1 MAAEA
6 RGAHP
11 RRTLPTLRR
20 LVRGRQHGS
29 GAVPNAGHRQ
39 PSAVR
44 RLLESWIF
52 DADFYAAA
60 VGRRFP
66 SAQGAARDCIEVGM
80 GQGISPNPF
89 LLLTSLPK
97 PVQDR
102 LRAGEVGRLLAYLR
116 SERGRSKPLG
126 PLFLGE
132 AVPATPEELAREPG
146 GPLGWFMRAA
156 RDDTEMPVPAGY
168 PGRPPTF
175 AEARRAAVDFAA
187 TLAEHVPAGGGD
199 AVDTAP
205 EPAELAP
212 LRCRLVDWTAVDAAL
227 ASRVA
232 GRTSAVIPS
241 HNDSAMTT
249 RAVLSVLKQADGH
262 DVEVVVVDDG
272 SAPDVGRRLHDRFL
286 TEPRVR
292 YHRLAHNLGFA
303 AASDAGFAMSTGTRV
318 VFLNN
323 DTIVRAGWLAPL
335 HQRLDDDRVAG
346 VQPLLLYD
354 NDTIQTA
361 GTVFPTENGLPCH
374 FLSGHPQE
382 DADAVGELTFSAV
395 TAAALM
401 MRAEDVAA
409 LRGFDTVYVNG
420 MEDVDLCLRAL
431 ELRPGGF
438 RVEPRSLVTHLE
450 GKTPGRN
457 SHIPANRHEFMA
469 RWQGRLPGPETE
481 PFRASGF
488 AVEQISGDAQ
498 PIPAPRPVLTRI
510 GGTGS
515 ASDPPRL
522 RWGIRLSSTP
532 GPWGD
537 RWGDTHF
544 AASLAAALRQHGQQ
558 VVTYRRGAH
567 HTRAAY
573 LDDVVLGIR
582 GLHPVRPHPGKLNV
596 LWVISHPDDVTVEE
610 LAGFD
615 LVFAASE
622 PWSAQMS
629 ARAGRPVLPLLQA
642 TDTRWLPDCS
652 TPVGDGRE
660 PVFVGTADS
669 GRSRRIVHDALE
681 AGVHVAVHGPG
692 WGDSIPAE
700 RWKSEFVPPESLPTL
715 YRTHGLVLADHWPDM
730 VAHGFLAN
738 RLFDAVAAGARVI
751 SDEVAGVEE
760 LLHGAVQ
767 TYRSSDELP
776 YLCSNEGDSRFP
788 DDIERA
794 QIADHVAREHSF
806 ERRALELISKL
817 PARR

>member
-1 MAAEA
+1 V
-6 RGAHP
+6 G
-11 RRTLPTLRR
+11 
-20 LVRGRQHGS
+20 QHS
-29 GAVPNAGHRQ
+29 SVAVPNAGDRP
-39 PSAVR
+39 PSAVQ
-44 RLLESWIF
+44 RLLESGIF
-52 DADFYAAA
+52 DAEFYAAA

-66 SAQGAARDCIEVGM
+66 HAQAAARDCIEVGM
-80 GQGISPNPF
+80 RRGISPNPF
-89 LLLTSLPK
+89 LLLTSLPN

-102 LRAGEVGRLLAYLR
+102 VRAGEVGRLLAYLR
-116 SERGRSKPLG
+116 SGRGRSKPLG

-132 AVPATPEELAREPG
+132 AVPASPEQLAGQSG
-146 GPLGWFMRAA
+146 GAIGWFMRTAS
-156 RDDTEMPVPAGY
+156 DDTEMPVPAGY
-168 PGRPPTF
+168 RGRPPTF
-175 AEARRAAVDFAA
+175 AKARQAALAFAA
-187 TLAEHVPAGGGD
+187 TLAEHRPAGGGD
-199 AVDTAP
+199 AADAAP
-205 EPAELAP
+205 EPAELASW
-212 LRCRLVDWTAVDAAL
+212 RSRLVDWAAIDAAL
-227 ASRVA
+227 ATRVA
-232 GRTSAVIPS
+232 GRTSVVVPT
-241 HNDSAMTT
+241 HGDSAMTT

-292 YHRLAHNLGFA
+292 YHRLTHNFGFA
-303 AASDAGFAMSTGTRV
+303 VASDAGFAMSTGTRV

-335 HQRLDDDRVAG
+335 HERLDDDRVAG

-374 FLSGHPQE
+374 FLSGHPPE
-382 DADAVGELTFSAV
+382 DADPVGALAFSAV

-438 RVEPRSLVTHLE
+438 RVEPRALVTHLE
-450 GKTPGRN
+450 GKAPGRN
-457 SHIPANRHEFMA
+457 LHIPANRQEFMT
-469 RWQGRLPGPETE
+469 RWHGRLPGPETE
-481 PFRASGF
+481 HFAACGF
-488 AVEQISGDAQ
+488 AVERVGGDAQ
-498 PIPAPRPVLTRI
+498 PVPAPRPVLTRI
-510 GGTGS
+510 GGTGPG
-515 ASDPPRL
+515 SDPPCL

-532 GPWGD
+532 GQWGD

-544 AASLAAALRQHGQQ
+544 AASLAAALERQGQQ

-567 HTRAAY
+567 HTEAAY
-573 LDDVVLGIR
+573 LDDVVLAIR

-610 LAGFD
+610 LVGFD
-615 LVFAASE
+615 LVFAASV
-622 PWSAQMS
+622 PWSAHMS
-629 ARAGRPVLPLLQA
+629 NRSGRPVLPLLQA
-642 TDTRWLPDCS
+642 TDTRWLPDRS

-681 AGVHVAVHGPG
+681 AGIDVAVHGPG

-700 RWKSEFVPPESLPTL
+700 RWKSEFVSPESVPSL

-730 VAHGFLAN
+730 AAHGFLAN

-751 SDEVAGVEE
+751 SDEVPGLDDVF
-760 LLHGAVQ
+760 HGAVQ
-767 TYRSSDELP
+767 VYGSVDELKH
-776 YLCSNEGDSRFP
+776 LCGSDGLVRFP
-788 DDIERA
+788 NESE
-794 QIADHVAREHSF
+794 IARIGDGVAREQSF
-806 ERRALELISKL
+806 GRRAQELLSSL
-817 PARR
+817 RVLL